1 MMHLQWHGA
10 NGQILDIREPDNAV
24 PDPPYVYLTS
34 SGFGG
39 GGCDVQT
46 VKGPYQHGATFLGA
60 LLVPRTISLT
70 FAILAQS
77 TEDLYQ
83 RRRTVAAAFSPVA
96 GEGRRTIEDVPALS
110 NLQEM
115 VAAALAAEE

>member
-46 VKGPYQHGATFLGA
+46 VRAEHRG
-60 LLVPRTISLT
+60 SLS
-70 FAILAQS
+70 APPH
-77 TEDLYQ
+77 
-83 RRRTVAAAFSPVA
+83 RRRCVLP
-96 GEGRRTIEDVPALS
+96 GRR
-110 NLQEM
+110 
-115 VAAALAAEE
+115 